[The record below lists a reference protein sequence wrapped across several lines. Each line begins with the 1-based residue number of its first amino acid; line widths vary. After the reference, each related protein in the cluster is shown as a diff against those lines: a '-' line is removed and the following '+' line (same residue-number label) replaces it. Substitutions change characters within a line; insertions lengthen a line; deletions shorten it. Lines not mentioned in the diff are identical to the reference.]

1 MPVMKGNIRIAVG
14 YTLRVTG
21 CSCACATVNQ
31 SLYIRE
37 SVYGKIRSR
46 ADGDSTVKGSCN
58 NESGSGYTIFVFTR
72 FMPSK
77 YNLLHHHWQRFRSE
91 SIG

>member
-31 SLYIRE
+31 SLI
-37 SVYGKIRSR
+37 
-46 ADGDSTVKGSCN
+46 
-58 NESGSGYTIFVFTR
+58 SGSQYTGR
-72 FMPSK
+72 FGLVQMGTV
-77 YNLLHHHWQRFRSE
+77 R
-91 SIG
+91 